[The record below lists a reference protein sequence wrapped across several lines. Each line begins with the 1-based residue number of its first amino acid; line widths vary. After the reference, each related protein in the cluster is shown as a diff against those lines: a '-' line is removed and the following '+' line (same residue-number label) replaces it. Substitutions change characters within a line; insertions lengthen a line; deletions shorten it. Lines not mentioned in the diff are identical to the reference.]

1 MTEVVV
7 LPPAIAQQVR
17 RIKVAAERLEQCL
30 RPLFLQQPDD
40 ISKMTSQQQ
49 AELHLVVAQGLVAI
63 QDLFFKVT
71 GDVNTDF
78 EKEKARVERY
88 VGKVK
93 VVSNDLELSKS
104 SRSLTVD
111 VAAANRFIDAVI
123 PGASRKI
130 AAEDQQAAQAK
141 KRQKQEE
148 ETLESE
154 RNKRKKA
161 ENAQASVAAAK
172 LLSEVLGL
180 NQKAR

>member
-1 MTEVVV
+1 MAEVVV
-7 LPPAIAQQVR
+7 LPPTIAQQVR
-17 RIKVAAERLEQCL
+17 RTKVAAERLEQCL
-30 RPLFLQQPDD
+30 RPLFLEQPDD

-63 QDLFFKVT
+63 QDLFSKVT
-71 GDVNTDF
+71 GDVNTDL

-123 PGASRKI
+123 PGASRKE
-130 AAEDQQAAQAK
+130 AAEDQQAN
-141 KRQKQEE
+141 KRQKLEE
-148 ETLESE
+148 DRLETDKS
-154 RNKRKKA
+154 NRKKA

-180 NQKAR
+180 NQKAK